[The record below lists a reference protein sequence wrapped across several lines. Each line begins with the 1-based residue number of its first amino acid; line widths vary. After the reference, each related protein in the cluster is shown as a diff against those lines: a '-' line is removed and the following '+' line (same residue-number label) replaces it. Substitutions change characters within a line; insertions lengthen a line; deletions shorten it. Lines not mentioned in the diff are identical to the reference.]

1 MTRLVQCTLVNDP
14 FSDPGLFIDFCFG
27 RRALLFDLGDLTPL
41 SPRQLFRVSHV
52 FVSHAHMD
60 HFVGF
65 DRLLRVC
72 LHRTMPLHLVGP
84 AGFADR
90 VQHKLKAY
98 TLDLLGEDSCD
109 FVITVAEFNGERF
122 ERRCEFHARETF
134 RQREVSSVHLPPGT
148 LLDEDEFRIDS
159 VVLDH
164 GTPCLG
170 FASAHGSA
178 TRSERCGEVR
188 RTTVK
193 SSFAPTSPFPSACSS
208 NTRYGQRVDKRSL
221 MWSTLPT
228 TKRTSIGS
236 SRWRAGL
243 ISSLWR
249 RRSSTWMPKLLHK
262 GDISPRDRPVPSQS
276 EQAFPDLSPSTSH
289 PAIATRRTG
298 FDARRSKP
306 SANDGCSQT
315 ISTYRCLADRR
326 SAGGCM
332 AAEGPVASDAIR
344 AGRRYSP
351 QHPEKLLRLAASPP
365 RPSRRRFSPSGHST

>member
-14 FSDPGLFIDFCFG
+14 FCDPGLFIDFCFG
-27 RRALLFDLGDLTPL
+27 RRALLLDLGDLTPL
-41 SPRQLFRVSHV
+41 SPRQLLRISHV

-90 VQHKLKAY
+90 VKHKLKAY

-109 FVITVAEFNGERF
+109 FVITVAEFTGERF
-122 ERRCEFHARETF
+122 DRRCERSIASCSIIARRPWPSHS
-134 RQREVSSVHLPPGT
+134 RQSCPLMFGAKDSS
-148 LLDEDEFRIDS
+148 
-159 VVLDH
+159 
-164 GTPCLG
+164 CCG
-170 FASAHGSA
+170 FPSAHGSG
-178 TRSERCGEVR
+178 TRSERCGEVH

-208 NTRYGQRVDKRSL
+208 NTRCAQRVDKRSL

-262 GDISPRDRPVPSQS
+262 GDISPRVRPVPSQS
-276 EQAFPDLSPSTSH
+276 EQAFPDLSPSTSQ
-289 PAIATRRTG
+289 PAIATRGTG

-315 ISTYRCLADRR
+315 ISTHRRPSDRR

-351 QHPEKLLRLAASPP
+351 QHPEKLLRLAASPRDHLP
-365 RPSRRRFSPSGHST
+365 DDFRHQDI